1 MKAESSEARNPFGVR
16 DAPDPDGVDVTDF
29 AARAELSGG
38 ADDPNARAWC
48 GPCGDGQR
56 DSLEGGWSSRWN
68 GAVDPTIAGDTKE
81 SWKMGNARVHSIGE
95 RVYLLFDWANG
106 ARQALIDARRSGH
119 NRLLGRYINLSVPTI
134 TQPWTGLIIDHGR
147 IDGRWT
153 NGRLDFRR

>member
-1 MKAESSEARNPFGVR
+1 
-16 DAPDPDGVDVTDF
+16 
-29 AARAELSGG
+29 
-38 ADDPNARAWC
+38 
-48 GPCGDGQR
+48 
-56 DSLEGGWSSRWN
+56 
-68 GAVDPTIAGDTKE
+68 VDPTIAGDTVE

-95 RVYLLFDWANG
+95 RVYLLFDWDDG
-106 ARQALIDARRSGH
+106 ARQALIDARRSGP